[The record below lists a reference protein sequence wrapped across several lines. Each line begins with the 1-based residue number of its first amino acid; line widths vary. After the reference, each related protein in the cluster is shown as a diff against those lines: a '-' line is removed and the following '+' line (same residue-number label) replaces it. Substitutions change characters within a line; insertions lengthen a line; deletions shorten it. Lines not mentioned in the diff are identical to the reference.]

1 MVVVGGGSMLS
12 LPFPDQ
18 AMVVPPW
25 EAFTKNR
32 DILEGSKAG
41 HLSKIP
47 AYPRMDPRLKKT
59 NLIALSADTL
69 PKRATVDMRISVPST
84 TQASMDLLC
93 ETVPSCPSWK
103 EPSVT

>member
-12 LPFPDQ
+12 LLFPDQ
-18 AMVVPPW
+18 AMVLPG

-47 AYPRMDPRLKKT
+47 AHPRMDPRLRKT

-93 ETVPSCPSWK
+93 ENVPSRPSWK